1 MYDEIRREVDRLF
14 AAEAPARFDELCINP
29 VTGGR
34 WVRGYDPIED
44 QKEEAYRALSA
55 RAWFAQVGP
64 KDAPPLPLWGDRE
77 TKAGGGLSHIVA
89 LFAFSLW
96 NACHFWT
103 RDYRFDEHAS
113 FPDFA
118 RGVLASPDAPAI
130 LTQDEQLRKRYP
142 PRHLPGLG
150 PSLCWNPAR

>member
-1 MYDEIRREVDRLF
+1 MMYDEIRREVDRLF

-77 TKAGGGLSHIVA
+77 TKAGGGLSAHCRVVR
-89 LFAFSLW
+89 L
-96 NACHFWT
+96 
-103 RDYRFDEHAS
+103 
-113 FPDFA
+113 
-118 RGVLASPDAPAI
+118 
-130 LTQDEQLRKRYP
+130 
-142 PRHLPGLG
+142 LPMERLPLLDSGL
-150 PSLCWNPAR
+150 